1 MAVKELQ
8 AWRFAA
14 ANEIVDFS
22 CDIACRVRPNLADG
36 DYVYEVRR
44 LITTTGLIDAGDGCD
59 HMLCLGSRWL
69 KVVDQLQI
77 PTSSPRSA
85 RDMLQVRMISGEN
98 ILIPAEEAEEV
109 HDVSGLKR
117 HLTQARGLPSGF
129 RQRLLFHGES
139 LEDATKL
146 ESPMEL
152 DLVLLPFAEVSE
164 EQVQDLVS
172 AASQGSTAEV
182 KSRLQLPQDPDLY
195 GEDYCTALMMAS
207 AGGHV
212 EVASLLLDAGANKE
226 LTDIDGCSAL
236 MLACEAGHEE
246 VVSLLLRNGA
256 NMDAANVLGRTILL
270 RASAGGN
277 VDCVSLLL
285 AAGVDTERADIN
297 GDIAL
302 IAATGACHVEIV
314 DLLLKASANCDVANN
329 RGNTALMLASAAGQV
344 ELVSLLLKQ
353 GANKDVGDNLD
364 GSTALMKASAEDQLE
379 VLSLLLE
386 AGADKDAVN
395 TFGRT
400 ALMDASAWG
409 SVQVVNLLLAAGA
422 DKDAADNSGET
433 ALMMACESDHAD
445 VVSMLLEAGANKEVT
460 DIGGC
465 TALMFAS
472 ERGHGEV
479 VSLLLKQGADKDVAD
494 NLSGSTA
501 LMKASAADQLEVMSL
516 LLEAG
521 ADKDTANSFGRT
533 ALIEASAVGGVEVVR
548 LLLAAGANKDV
559 TDISGDTAL
568 AAATDACHVEIV
580 RLLLSARSGQT
591 GELAAV
597 GRCREGCGKQ
607 FRPHSFDSD
616 ASARGNIGVAT
627 LLLAASAN
635 KDAADSSGETALM
648 LASESGHGEI
658 VSMLLREGANK
669 EAANCFGRTA
679 LMVASSQGLFGIGVL
694 GPTWQRSLRRLP
706 EGGLLRAAVL
716 LARAERPP
724 EGSGC
729 DASVWPEARRQR
741 MEGVLQQLLEA
752 PGRPDLSTRDWAS
765 TLWSTA
771 RCRAKAPTALLEAAS
786 RSVSEPRSDGED
798 VQSSDIARCFW
809 AAARL
814 RWKEPAFLEGAAHLG
829 RPQLPRCTEQ
839 DLSNIAWASAT
850 LNFNPSQWLVD
861 VACAFSELHQEGSCS
876 PQAVANVLWSL
887 AKAHEGGFGNEA
899 FRDVALRLEPAIAAS
914 LPAALP
920 QHVAN
925 ILWALAKLGV
935 QLDVEGELTA
945 NLSKRMLELLDEAE
959 IQHLA
964 MGCWGLARL
973 HGTKQATGPARDFFC
988 RLADHLRRRT
998 RTSDRTWKSRWD
1010 GIFLSHVSIM
1020 CWSYARVLS
1029 ADKVT
1034 RRLLKS
1040 ASKQL
1045 ETFTEEGA
1053 IKAQEHAN
1061 LLWAYAQAAD
1071 EAWAGMQKPRVMLDG
1086 LVQLLCDPKLKLLGE
1101 SSVSFASSA
1110 SALARIRPMI
1120 SPVQQRALGLW
1131 MERSSGRLSRRKD
1144 FELDGAEVIGLL
1156 RALVACSRLQSR
1168 MLSCCLKVLQKDSES
1183 LAPSQ
1188 MLVVLLALRSIRP
1201 RRLNDEQLWFLLLVQ
1216 SRFEKFRLPQLAL
1229 ALWRLHGIQ
1238 EELADGAEMRQMIE
1252 SGTARFRSV
1261 RLRWPQPPWRR
1272 HAEADETPS
1281 ANQTEEVDLSMEDWR
1296 WLANSAL
1303 PCPLLHDEA
1312 EGPMPWTA
1320 ELLRPF
1326 ASWVAAVV
1334 DEIKAEAD
1342 LLVKVTSSFDMSS
1355 EDAVTPASFAHR
1367 CLVEETVRQRYRAVV
1382 QRDGLAW
1389 TGASYASFGL

>member
-1 MAVKELQ
+1 
-8 AWRFAA
+8 
-14 ANEIVDFS
+14 
-22 CDIACRVRPNLADG
+22 
-36 DYVYEVRR
+36 
-44 LITTTGLIDAGDGCD
+44 
-59 HMLCLGSRWL
+59 
-69 KVVDQLQI
+69 
-77 PTSSPRSA
+77 
-85 RDMLQVRMISGEN
+85 
-98 ILIPAEEAEEV
+98 
-109 HDVSGLKR
+109 
-117 HLTQARGLPSGF
+117 
-129 RQRLLFHGES
+129 
-139 LEDATKL
+139 
-146 ESPMEL
+146 MEL

-212 EVASLLLDAGANKE
+212 EVVSMLLDADANKE
-226 LTDIDGCSAL
+226 LTDIDGCTAL
-236 MLACEAGHEE
+236 MLACQAGHEE
-246 VVSLLLRNGA
+246 VVNLLLKNGA
-256 NMDAANVLGRTILL
+256 NMNAANILGRTVLL

-277 VDCVSLLL
+277 VECVSLLL

-302 IAATGACHVEIV
+302 IAATDACHVEIV
-314 DLLLKASANCDVANN
+314 SLLLKASANCDVANN
-329 RGNTALMLASAAGQV
+329 RGNTALMISSAAGQV

-353 GANKDVGDNLD
+353 GASKDVADNLS
-364 GSTALMKASAEDQLE
+364 GSTALMKASAEDQLQ
-379 VLSLLLE
+379 VMSLLLE
-386 AGADKDAVN
+386 AGADKDAAN

-400 ALMDASAWG
+400 ALMDSSAWG
-409 SVQVVNLLLAAGA
+409 SGQAVQLLLAAGA
-422 DKDAADNSGET
+422 NKDVADNSGET
-433 ALMMACESDHAD
+433 ALMIACESGHAD
-445 VVSMLLEAGANKEVT
+445 IVSMLLDAGANTEVT

-465 TALMFAS
+465 TALTFAS
-472 ERGHGEV
+472 EKGHGEV
-479 VSLLLKQGADKDVAD
+479 VSLLLKQGANKDVAD

-501 LMKASAADQLEVMSL
+501 LMKASAACHLEVMSL

-533 ALIEASAVGGVEVVR
+533 ALMDASAVGDVEVVR
-548 LLLAAGANKDV
+548 LLLAAGANKDL

-568 AAATDACHVEIV
+568 SAATDACRVEIV
-580 RLLLSARSGQT
+580 RFLLNAGQVRLVSLLL
-591 GELAAV
+591 LAGADRDV
-597 GRCREGCGKQ
+597 ASNFGRTALMA
-607 FRPHSFDSD
+607 
-616 ASARGNIGVAT
+616 ASASGNIGVAT
-627 LLLAASAN
+627 LRLAAGGN
-635 KDAADSSGETALM
+635 KDVADYRGETALM
-648 LASESGHGEI
+648 LASESGHGEV
-658 VSMLLREGANK
+658 VSMLLREGANR
-669 EAANCFGRTA
+669 EAATYFGRTA
-679 LMVASSQGLFGIGVL
+679 LMVASSRGLFGIVSLLQEADTVDSTERQELLPAVPELGSKGNSRVPCGVL
-694 GPTWQRSLRRLP
+694 GPAWQRSLRRLP
-706 EGGLLRAAVL
+706 KGGLLRAAVL

-752 PGRPDLSTRDWAS
+752 PGRQDLSTRDWAS
-765 TLWSTA
+765 ALWSTA
-771 RCRAKAPTALLEAAS
+771 RCRAKAPSALLEAAS
-786 RSVSEPRSDGED
+786 RAVSEPGSERGD

-809 AAARL
+809 AAASL
-814 RWKEPAFLEGAAHLG
+814 RWQELAFLEGAARLC

-876 PQAVANVLWSL
+876 PQAIANVLWSL
-887 AKAHEGGFGNEA
+887 AKAHEGGFGDEA
-899 FRDVALRLEPAIAAS
+899 FRDVAFQLEPAITAS

-935 QLDVEGELTA
+935 ELDVEGELTA
-945 NLSKRMLELLDEAE
+945 NLSKRMLELLHEAE

-973 HGTKQATGPARDFFC
+973 LGTHQATGPARDFFC
-988 RLADHLRRRT
+988 RLADHLRRRV
-998 RTSDRTWKSRWD
+998 RVSDRTWRSRWD
-1010 GIFLSHVSIM
+1010 GIFLSHVSII

-1045 ETFTEEGA
+1045 ESFTEEGA

-1061 LLWAYAQAAD
+1061 LLWAYAQAAE
-1071 EAWAGMQKPRVMLDG
+1071 EAWTGMQKPRVMLDG

-1101 SSVSFASSA
+1101 SSVSFAASA

-1120 SPVQQRALGLW
+1120 SPMQQRALGLW

-1144 FELDGAEVIGLL
+1144 FELDRAEVIGLL
-1156 RALVACSRLQSR
+1156 RALVACSKLQSR
-1168 MLSCCLKVLQKDSES
+1168 MLSCCLKVLQKDCES

-1188 MLVVLLALRSIRP
+1188 MLVVLLALRTIRP
-1201 RRLNDEQLWFLLLVQ
+1201 RRLNDEQLWFLRTVQ
-1216 SRFEKFRLPQLAL
+1216 SRFDEFRLPQLAL
-1229 ALWRLHGIQ
+1229 ALWRLHSIQ

-1252 SGTARFRSV
+1252 SGTARFRSA
-1261 RLRWPQPPWRR
+1261 RLRWPQMPWRR
-1272 HAEADETPS
+1272 HAEEPGETLP
-1281 ANQTEEVDLSMEDWR
+1281 AHQAEEVDLSMEEWR

-1303 PCPLLHDEA
+1303 PCPLLHDQG
-1312 EGPMPWTA
+1312 EGAMPWTA
-1320 ELLRPF
+1320 ELLRPY
-1326 ASWVAAVV
+1326 ASWVVAVA
-1334 DEIKAEAD
+1334 DEIKTEAD
-1342 LLVKVTSSFDMSS
+1342 LLVSVTSSFNTSAED
-1355 EDAVTPASFAHR
+1355 EDAVTPELFAHR
-1367 CLVEETVRQRYRAVV
+1367 CLVEETVRQRYRAVL

-1389 TGASYASFGL
+1389 TGFRLL